1 LPTIA
6 LRAAS
11 CTLPASFLPCP
22 VRSHSCAVLASPMRG
37 AASRIAD
44 SAAGEAGPAPSAPGA
59 SDLRRLTVAIR
70 RFRLRRSSPRSRPDL
85 ARRTLL
91 DSLPAA
97 QKTSE
102 ATKRPSMGDRL
113 PVAPESRASP
123 AHTVNVAVAAIA
135 PTMPANRAPSASR
148 RHPRQGAI
156 RVKAPSA
163 SRRHLAVFAEAPP
176 IETIKKGCSRRRP
189 PGSLTPGSCARALG
203 SRPLSPCVPARRG
216 PCP

>member
-1 LPTIA
+1 MCGRPAGAHDLPTIA

-11 CTLPASFLPCP
+11 CTLSASFLPCP

-44 SAAGEAGPAPSAPGA
+44 STAGEAGPAPYAPGA

-97 QKTSE
+97 QKTNE

-113 PVAPESRASP
+113 PVVPESRTSP
-123 AHTVNVAVAAIA
+123 AHTVNVAVAAIV

-148 RHPRQGAI
+148 RH
-156 RVKAPSA
+156 
-163 SRRHLAVFAEAPP
+163 LAMFTEAPP
-176 IETIKKGCSRRRP
+176 IETIKKGCARRRP
-189 PGSLTPGSCARALG
+189 PGSLTPGSCARALE